1 MSRMTVPGAPGVP
14 GPAFDVR
21 GAVDLSSL
29 GRPKAPPPGEP
40 GGAPAAGGFVVDV
53 TDEMFPTL
61 VQQSAQVP
69 VVALLWLPT
78 DAENA
83 RLATDLAALTQE
95 YGGRFLL
102 ARIDA
107 ATYPQIAQ
115 AFQVQAFPTV
125 VAILAQQP
133 VPLFQGTADQEQ
145 VRGILDQILEAAQA
159 NGVTGVLSADGAP
172 APAAAQPAEPEPALP
187 PLHQKAYDAIDADD
201 LDTAVAAYEQA
212 LREDPRDSLA
222 SAGLAQVRL
231 LQRTRDADL
240 AAVRRAAADAPTDI
254 EAQLAVADLD
264 LLGGKVEDAFVRLLD
279 LVPDAP
285 DREVLRKR
293 LVEYFELLGPEDPRV
308 APARRALANA
318 LY

>member
-1 MSRMTVPGAPGVP
+1 MTVPGAPGVP

-83 RLATDLAALTQE
+83 KLATDLAALTQE

-107 ATYPQIAQ
+107 AAYPQIAQ

-172 APAAAQPAEPEPALP
+172 APAAAQQAEPEPALP

-231 LQRTRDADL
+231 LQRTRDTDL